1 MNNEMARLALDI
13 DKYVVIT
20 PEILKKQY
28 RIKALMYHPDKN
40 KSQDANDQFRQIH
53 EAYQFLSHNNKP
65 PENQT
70 YVDLLKEF
78 LHNNSPI
85 VHIIVN
91 KLTQLCEEKAV
102 KFIETIDKQIL
113 IDIYKL
119 LVSNK
124 DILHIPDILINEMKR
139 ILIAKTSTDERII
152 LNPSL
157 EDLMLDNLYKLVVNE
172 QTYLIPLWH
181 HELVYDNSGSDLY
194 VKCNPILPDH
204 VKIDEMN
211 NLIVSLQYNIY
222 DLLIVDAVNVLI
234 GGREFSFQPKELKIM
249 NRQQIAFVGVGISRI
264 KPKNVYDVSTRG
276 DVVLDISFSA

>member
-20 PEILKKQY
+20 PELLKKQY

-40 KSQDANDQFRQIH
+40 KSQDANEQFRRIH

-78 LHNNSPI
+78 LNNNSPI

-124 DILHIPDILINEMKR
+124 DVLHIPDILIDEMKR
-139 ILIAKTSTDERII
+139 ILIAKTSSDERIV

-157 EDLMLDNLYKLVVNE
+157 EDLMRDNLYKLVVND

-211 NLIVSLQYNIY
+211 NLIVSLKYNIC
-222 DLLIVDAVNVLI
+222 DLLIMDAVNVLI
-234 GGREFSFQPKELKIM
+234 GGREFSFQQKELKIM

-276 DVVLDISFSA
+276 DIVLDISFSA

>member
-13 DKYVVIT
+13 DKHVVIT
-20 PEILKKQY
+20 PELLKKQY

-40 KSQDANDQFRQIH
+40 KSQDANDQFRRIH
-53 EAYQFLSHNNKP
+53 DAYQFLSHNNKP

-78 LHNNSPI
+78 LNNNSPI
-85 VHIIVN
+85 VHIIVS
-91 KLTQLCEEKAV
+91 KLTQLCEENAV
-102 KFIETIDKQIL
+102 KFIETIDKHIL

-119 LVSNK
+119 LVANK
-124 DILHIPDILINEMKR
+124 DILHIPDILIDEIKQ
-139 ILIAKTSTDERII
+139 ILIAKTSSDERII

-157 EDLMLDNLYKLVVNE
+157 EDLMRDSLYKLVIND

-181 HELVYDNSGSDLY
+181 NELVYDNSGYDLY

-211 NLIVSLQYNIY
+211 NLIVSIQYNISE
-222 DLLIVDAVNVLI
+222 LLMLDYVNVLV
-234 GGREFSFQPKELKIM
+234 GGRELSFQPKELKLM
-249 NRQQIAFVGVGISRI
+249 NRQQITFVGVGISRI

-276 DVVLDISFSA
+276 EVILDIELT

>member
-13 DKYVVIT
+13 DKHVVIT
-20 PEILKKQY
+20 PELLKKQY

-40 KSQDANDQFRQIH
+40 KSQDANEQFRQIH

-78 LHNNSPI
+78 LNNNSPI

-124 DILHIPDILINEMKR
+124 DVLHIPDILIDEMKR
-139 ILIAKTSTDERII
+139 ILIAKTSSDERIV

-157 EDLMLDNLYKLVVNE
+157 EDLMRDNLYKLVVNE

-211 NLIVSLQYNIY
+211 NLIVSLKYNIC
-222 DLLIVDAVNVLI
+222 DLLIMDAVNVLI

-276 DVVLDISFSA
+276 DVVLDISFVT

>member
-13 DKYVVIT
+13 DKHVTIT
-20 PEILKKQY
+20 QELLKKQY

-40 KSQDANDQFRQIH
+40 KSHDANDQFRRIH
-53 EAYQFLSHNNKP
+53 EAYQFLSLNNKP

-78 LHNNSPI
+78 LNNNSPI

-91 KLTQLCEEKAV
+91 KLTQLCEEKAI

-113 IDIYKL
+113 IDIFKL

-124 DILHIPDILINEMKR
+124 DILHIPDILIDEMKR
-139 ILIAKTSTDERII
+139 ILIAKTSSDERII

-157 EDLMLDNLYKLVVNE
+157 EDLMRDNLYKLVVNE

-181 HELVYDNSGSDLY
+181 HELVYDNSGCDLY
-194 VKCNPILPDH
+194 VKCNPILPDNI
-204 VKIDEMN
+204 KIDEVN
-211 NLIVSLQYNIY
+211 NLIVSLQYNIC
-222 DLLIVDAVNVLI
+222 DLLIVDSVNVLI
-234 GGREFSFQPKELKIM
+234 GGRELSFQPKELKIM

-276 DVVLDISFSA
+276 DVVLDISFIT

>member
-1 MNNEMARLALDI
+1 MDNEMARLALDI
-13 DKYVVIT
+13 DKHIVIT
-20 PEILKKQY
+20 PELLKKQY

-40 KSQDANDQFRQIH
+40 KSQDANDQFRRIH

-85 VHIIVN
+85 VHIIVS

-102 KFIETIDKQIL
+102 KFIETIDKHIL

-119 LVSNK
+119 LVANK
-124 DILHIPDILINEMKR
+124 DVLHIPDILIDEMKR
-139 ILIAKTSTDERII
+139 ILIAKTSSDECIV

-157 EDLMLDNLYKLVVNE
+157 EDLMRDNLYKLVVNE

-211 NLIVSLQYNIY
+211 NLIVSLKYNISE
-222 DLLIVDAVNVLI
+222 LLMLDSVNVLV
-234 GGREFSFQPKELKIM
+234 GGRELSFRPKELKVIS
-249 NRQQIAFVGVGISRI
+249 RQQITFVGSGISRI
-264 KPKNVYDVSTRG
+264 KPKNVYDVTARG
-276 DVVLDISFSA
+276 DVILDIELA